1 MTWVTSFRRPS
12 GYEIMLSPHKQSV
25 CLVKSWWCQGFWYIA
40 HKRTQFNLRKEE
52 GIDSSRGFL
61 LHLNMPLFQAELQ
74 MLSTGSQSPEPP
86 VVKEPL
92 QPSSGQSMVGLLEDR
107 LTMYN
112 MAMEAAK
119 STGDTSKAR
128 RLDRGIK
135 VNKIL
140 SKFVLDTL
148 LFIERVK
155 TVLVHVFSDIE
166 TITN

>member
-1 MTWVTSFRRPS
+1 
-12 GYEIMLSPHKQSV
+12 
-25 CLVKSWWCQGFWYIA
+25 
-40 HKRTQFNLRKEE
+40 
-52 GIDSSRGFL
+52 
-61 LHLNMPLFQAELQ
+61 

-119 STGDTSKAR
+119 STGDSSKAR

-135 VNKIL
+135 VNKIP

-166 TITN
+166 TITY